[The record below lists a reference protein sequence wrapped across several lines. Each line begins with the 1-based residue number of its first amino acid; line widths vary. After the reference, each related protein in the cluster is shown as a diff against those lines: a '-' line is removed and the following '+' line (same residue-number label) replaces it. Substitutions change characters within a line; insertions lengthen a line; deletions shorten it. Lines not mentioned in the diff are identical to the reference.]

1 MPNNE
6 TNIKIRGL
14 SIWFKSYSEQM
25 PTLAKSLFGLF
36 YRNRD
41 KAVNQT
47 ALSKV
52 NLDFKSGDKVGII
65 GRNGAGKS
73 TLLKAIAGIYPP
85 SAGNIKVYG
94 NIACLL
100 DLGAGFDVE
109 RTAIENIFIGG
120 AIMGISRKEMRKKVK
135 DILQFAELESFV
147 NKPVKLLSS
156 GMKSRLAF
164 SIATSIDPEILILD
178 EVFAAGD
185 MAFIEKAKKR
195 MANLIKNCDILLFV
209 SHANELIEAFC
220 NKGIV
225 LNGGEVAFQGSSK
238 DACKYYNKEIL
249 KISN

>member
-1 MPNNE
+1 
-6 TNIKIRGL
+6 
-14 SIWFKSYSEQM
+14 M

-36 YRNRD
+36 NQNFNRSVKQ
-41 KAVNQT
+41 KALDNIT
-47 ALSKV
+47 
-52 NLDFKSGDKVGII
+52 LDFNRGDKVGII

-85 SAGNIKVYG
+85 SAGIIKVYG

-109 RTAIENIFIGG
+109 RTAIENIFLGG
-120 AIMGISRKEMRKKVK
+120 AVMGRSRKEMRGRIK
-135 DILQFAELESFV
+135 DILQFAELESFI

-164 SIATSIDPEILILD
+164 SIATSINPEILILD

-195 MANLIKNCDILLFV
+195 MANLIKHCDILLFV
-209 SHANELIEAFC
+209 SHSNELIEEFC
-220 NKGIV
+220 NKGLV
-225 LNGGEVAFQGSSK
+225 LNGGKVEFQGNSK
-238 DACKYYNKEIL
+238 DACTYYNREIL
-249 KISN
+249 KIYN

>member
-1 MPNNE
+1 MANSE
-6 TNIKIRGL
+6 THIQIQNL
-14 SIWFKSYSEQM
+14 SVWFKSYSEQM

-36 YRNRD
+36 YRNSD
-41 KAVNQT
+41 KAVKQM
-47 ALSKV
+47 ALDNV
-52 NLDFKSGDKVGII
+52 TLNFKRGDKVGII

-85 SAGNIKVYG
+85 SDGIIKVYG

-100 DLGAGFDVE
+100 DLGAGFDIE
-109 RTAIENIFIGG
+109 RTAIENIFLGG
-120 AIMGISRKEMRKKVK
+120 AVMGISRNEMKKK
-135 DILQFAELESFV
+135 IRDILQFAELESFV

-209 SHANELIEAFC
+209 SHSNELIEQFC
-220 NKGIV
+220 NKGLV
-225 LNGGEVAFQGSSK
+225 LNGGKVQFKGGSRN
-238 DACKYYNKEIL
+238 ACEYYNKEIL
-249 KISN
+249 KIYD